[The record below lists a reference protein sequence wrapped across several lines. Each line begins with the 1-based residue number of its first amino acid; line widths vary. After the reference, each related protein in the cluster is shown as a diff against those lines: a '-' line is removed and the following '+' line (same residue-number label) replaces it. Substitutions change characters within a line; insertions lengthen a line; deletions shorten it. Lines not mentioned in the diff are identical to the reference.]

1 MEKNI
6 LSVERLNELGGIII
20 ECCIEVHKELGPG
33 LLESVYVF
41 ALMKELEMRGLSA
54 RRNVPIRL
62 YYKGYDTGKEYEIDL
77 LVEDGVIIEAK
88 SKEQMLPIF
97 VAQLLSH
104 LKLTEKKLGYLVN
117 FNVPLMKQG
126 IRRFV
131 NGL

>member
-1 MEKNI
+1 VENI
-6 LSVERLNELGGIII
+6 LSTERLNELGGIII

-41 ALMKELEMRGLSA
+41 ALMKELEMRGLNA
-54 RRNVPIRL
+54 RRNVPIKL
-62 YYKGYDTGKEYEIDL
+62 YYKGHDTGKEYEIDL
-77 LVEDGVIIEAK
+77 LVEDGIIIEAK
-88 SKEQMLPIF
+88 SKEQMHPIF
-97 VAQLLSH
+97 IAQLLSH

-131 NGL
+131 NGLQ